1 MSFEIQ
7 GTLHKKFD
15 TQQIKDTF
23 KKREFILEIES
34 GAYTQVIK
42 FQLVQDRCSEIDN
55 MNEGDN
61 IKVYFDLR
69 GRAWTGRDGNTAYF
83 TNLQAWKVE
92 SATQAQQTQTM
103 DVPPATTN
111 DFPSASDAPPALNDD
126 LPF

>member
-1 MSFEIQ
+1 MSFEVQ

-34 GAYTQVIK
+34 GAYSELIK
-42 FQLVQDRCSEIDN
+42 FQLVQDRCSVVDD
-55 MNEGDN
+55 MNEGDQ

-69 GRAWTGRDGNTAYF
+69 GRAWTGRDGKTAYF

-92 SATQAQQTQTM
+92 SAAQAQAQVQA
-103 DVPPATTN
+103 PPTGGNN
-111 DFPSASDAPPALNDD
+111 DFPSAQDAPPVNNDD